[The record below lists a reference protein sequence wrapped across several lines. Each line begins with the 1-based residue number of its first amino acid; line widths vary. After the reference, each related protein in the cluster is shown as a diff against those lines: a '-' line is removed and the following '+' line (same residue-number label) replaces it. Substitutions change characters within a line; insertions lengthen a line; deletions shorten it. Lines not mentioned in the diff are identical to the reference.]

1 MWLSQIPTPSSSCCS
16 YLFQGVFLPSIPQTL
31 QMISIAVYHMYISIS
46 AFSYLN
52 HNSLSYK

>member
-1 MWLSQIPTPSSSCCS
+1 
-16 YLFQGVFLPSIPQTL
+16 
-31 QMISIAVYHMYISIS
+31 MISIAVYHMYISIS